1 MTSQKQQ
8 TQGENRDDVNPPASL
23 WELFL
28 GFSWLAIQGFGAAA
42 PVAYRELVER
52 RRWIRPQDFAQDWA
66 VAQLMPGPNAIN
78 LSLMVGDRFFG
89 GKGAAVS
96 LAGMT
101 CLPVLIAVSLAALYN
116 QYSDHETVASAL
128 KAMAA
133 VAAGL
138 IIGTALKLLSSIER
152 VALGSATTIG
162 LAVLPFVAVG
172 VLRWPLIWV
181 LLVLAA
187 TATLWAHRQL
197 TRIDSYRDEVQ

>member
-187 TATLWAHRQL
+187 TATWWAHRQL

>member
-1 MTSQKQQ
+1 MASESQ
-8 TQGENRDDVNPPASL
+8 EIRSARDDGVCPPRSL
-23 WELFL
+23 WALFL

-52 RRWIRPQDFAQDWA
+52 RRWIRSQDFAQDWA

-89 GKGAAVS
+89 GKGAAAS

-116 QYSDHETVASAL
+116 EYSDHEMVASAL

-152 VALGSATTIG
+152 SVLGTATTIG

-172 VLRWPLIWV
+172 VFRWPLIWV
-181 LLVLAA
+181 LLVLAV
-187 TATLWAHRQL
+187 TATWWAHRQL
-197 TRIDSYRDEVQ
+197 GLIAREREQVR

>member
-1 MTSQKQQ
+1 MADVDQAAIGVS
-8 TQGENRDDVNPPASL
+8 DDSIFPPQSL
-23 WELFL
+23 WALFL

-52 RRWIRPQDFAQDWA
+52 RRWIRSQDFAQDWA

-89 GKGAAVS
+89 GKGAAAS

-101 CLPVLIAVSLAALYN
+101 CLPVLIAVSLATLYN
-116 QYSDHETVASAL
+116 EYSDLEVVASAL

-138 IIGTALKLLSSIER
+138 IIGTALKLLSSIDR
-152 VALGSATTIG
+152 SVLGTAATMG

-172 VLRWPLIWV
+172 VLQWPLIWV
-181 LLVLAA
+181 LLVLAVSA
-187 TATLWAHRQL
+187 TWWAHRQL
-197 TRIDSYRDEVQ
+197 GLIAREREQVR